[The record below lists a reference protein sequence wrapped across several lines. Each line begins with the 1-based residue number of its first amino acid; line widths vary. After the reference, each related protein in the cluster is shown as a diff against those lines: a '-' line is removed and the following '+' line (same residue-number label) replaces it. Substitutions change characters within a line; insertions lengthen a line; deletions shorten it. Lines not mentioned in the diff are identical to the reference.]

1 MTYNGHPL
9 YLYAADQ
16 NPGDATG
23 QGLKAFGAAWFTVSP
38 AGNQVAVQA
47 TSSGNGGYGYRPQP
61 PQFPQPQEE
70 QTKRRTQ

>member
-47 TSSGNGGYGYRPQP
+47 TSSGSNGGYGY
-61 PQFPQPQEE
+61 
-70 QTKRRTQ
+70 